1 MYIDEATSGC
11 IANNELEDINFEE
24 DSARSPSVYLELM
37 ENDRESN
44 KQLLEVSNNI
54 QNDYEEHFNELISE
68 NIEYCHYNSDDDL
81 DVNELFHENVQSSD
95 EENLKSDLR
104 DWTLRN
110 NISQKTTNELLKLLP
125 KYVPN
130 SSLPTDARTLLHT
143 THTKIKYISIAGG
156 EYVHFALPNVMTL
169 LMDKYAEA
177 GLTVNNVAFS
187 LNIDGL
193 PISKSSSHCLWPI
206 LVSDNI
212 LKSVHIIGI
221 YFGANK
227 PTSANHFLEQFIN
240 EFTILVQDGFMYG
253 ERRINIS
260 LSTII
265 CDAPAK
271 SFVLYTKGHNGFS
284 SCSKCTIVGE
294 YLQRTMCFPY
304 SKNFHNNLRT
314 DEDFVQQN
322 DEQYHQGETLLLQI
336 PNIYLVS
343 GVALDYMHLICLDVV
358 KKLLLLLMKGPLTIR
373 IGSTNTNLISEHLIK
388 LKSSVPKE
396 FSRKLRSL
404 SEIKYWK
411 ATEFRQFLL
420 YTGPIVLKSV
430 LT

>member
-1 MYIDEATSGC
+1 
-11 IANNELEDINFEE
+11 
-24 DSARSPSVYLELM
+24 
-37 ENDRESN
+37 
-44 KQLLEVSNNI
+44 
-54 QNDYEEHFNELISE
+54 
-68 NIEYCHYNSDDDL
+68 
-81 DVNELFHENVQSSD
+81 
-95 EENLKSDLR
+95 
-104 DWTLRN
+104 
-110 NISQKTTNELLKLLP
+110 
-125 KYVPN
+125 
-130 SSLPTDARTLLHT
+130 
-143 THTKIKYISIAGG
+143 
-156 EYVHFALPNVMTL
+156 
-169 LMDKYAEA
+169 
-177 GLTVNNVAFS
+177 
-187 LNIDGL
+187 
-193 PISKSSSHCLWPI
+193 
-206 LVSDNI
+206 
-212 LKSVHIIGI
+212 
-221 YFGANK
+221 
-227 PTSANHFLEQFIN
+227 
-240 EFTILVQDGFMYG
+240 MYG
-253 ERRINIS
+253 ERRI
-260 LSTII
+260 STII

-304 SKNFHNNLRT
+304 SKNFHNNLRIS

-343 GVALDYMHLICLDVV
+343 GVALDYMHLICLGVV

-396 FSRKLRSL
+396 FSRKPRSL